1 MNYPK
6 DMAKQVIQFYKT
18 TFDNSFSTMVM
29 LQEQAEKLMKTFMDQ
44 APWMNDDARK
54 VLNQWTGVYQKGRD
68 DYKKAMDE
76 GYKKVEDYFN
86 KFSQGS

>member
-6 DMAKQVIQFYKT
+6 DMVKQVIQFYKT

-29 LQEQAEKLMKTFMDQ
+29 LQEQAEKLMTTFMDQ
-44 APWMNDDARK
+44 APWMNDEARR
-54 VLNQWTGVYQKGRD
+54 VLDQWTSVYRKGRD

-76 GYKKVEDYFN
+76 GYKKVEEFFS
-86 KFSQGS
+86 KFGQ

>member
-6 DMAKQVIQFYKT
+6 DIVKQVIQFYKT

-29 LQEQAEKLMKTFMDQ
+29 LQEQAEKLMTTFMDQ
-44 APWMNDDARK
+44 APWMNDEARR
-54 VLNQWTGVYQKGRD
+54 VLDQWTSVYRKGRD

-76 GYKKVEDYFN
+76 GYKKVEEFFS
-86 KFSQGS
+86 KFGQ

>member
-29 LQEQAEKLMKTFMDQ
+29 LQEQADKLMKTFMDQ

-54 VLNQWTGVYQKGRD
+54 VLNQWTGVFQKGRD

-86 KFSQGS
+86 KFGQGS